1 MPNEVESDWGRFSS
15 DARPIFDK
23 NDGVREILVHHLS
36 CHPPGR
42 KLRAS
47 SHRGHGPSAAAC

>member
-1 MPNEVESDWGRFSS
+1 VESDWGRFSS

-36 CHPPGR
+36 CHPSGR